1 MDIIKNF
8 KRNKTAFLGSIL
20 RCLSFL
26 LKDDEFYLKLISLLS
41 NKSWLIGL

>member
-26 LKDDEFYLKLISLLS
+26 LKDDEFYLKLI
-41 NKSWLIGL
+41 